1 MTLLEEQKFL
11 ASKVNPAQCKIHGVT
26 LIIGRA
32 VDVLKPM
39 LRGANF
45 YTMTKADE
53 VRDFLERFTTA
64 TEETLFIEDLSLMTP
79 TVQSFLLK
87 FIEEPLMPL
96 VILASKD
103 NVSPI
108 ILSRCKRIIKLPC
121 TDIPGTK
128 TLESFVS
135 ARVQVAEEIKTAQR
149 LGEKVSADV
158 LDSYNNVE
166 EASLKECPDYMYK
179 VTRLKSK
186 KSNIYNP
193 DRYLEL
199 M

>member
-1 MTLLEEQKFL
+1 MTLFEEQKYL
-11 ASKVNPAQCKIHGVT
+11 ASLINKEQCQLHRVT
-26 LIIGRA
+26 LVIGRA
-32 VDVLKPM
+32 AEVLKPM
-39 LRGANF
+39 LRNVSL

-53 VRDFLERFTTA
+53 VRDFLDKFNTPMDEPIF
-64 TEETLFIEDLSLMTP
+64 FEDVSLMTP

-96 VILASKD
+96 IILASKD
-103 NVSPI
+103 NISPI

-121 TDIPGTK
+121 NDIPGTK
-128 TLESFVS
+128 SLESFVS
-135 ARVQVAEEIKTAQR
+135 ARIQTAEEIKTAQL
-149 LGEKVSADV
+149 LGEKVDAEV
-158 LDSYNNVE
+158 LESYNNVE
-166 EASLKECPDYMYK
+166 ASSLKECPDYMYK
-179 VTRLKSK
+179 VTRMKSN